1 VILLVVAVE
10 FGISLW
16 SMGRNPAESLKRA
29 AEAGFRY
36 VEVWTEPYEEF
47 EGRVDELVRA
57 IDKYGVKAYS
67 LHAPFFGLD
76 ISAIDEDARRRSL
89 EKVLRSLEIAE
100 RLGCSCFIIHP
111 SSKSYH
117 RKEDYEKAKL
127 MLLKS
132 VEEIEKAS
140 SGHGVRVSLENML
153 APREGFR
160 VGTSVAELREIAE
173 KVSLGEVGICLDTG
187 HTNYNGLEVAEE
199 VREAGD
205 LLAALH
211 INDNDGSGDQHLV
224 PGEGTIDWHSF
235 LEALKD
241 TGYDGLLMFE
251 IYGGDHPEE
260 RLNKSY
266 QTALKMLKELSSL

>member
-1 VILLVVAVE
+1 ME

-16 SMGRNPAESLKRA
+16 SMGRNPLESLKRV
-29 AEAGFRY
+29 AESGFRY

-47 EGRVDELVRA
+47 EGKVDELLEA
-57 IDKYGVKAYS
+57 IDKYDVKAYS

-76 ISAIDEDARRRSL
+76 VSAIDEDARRRSL

-100 RLGCSCFIIHP
+100 RLGCSCFIVHP
-111 SSKSYH
+111 SSKSYR

-132 VEEIEKAS
+132 LKEIEKAS
-140 SGHGVRVSLENML
+140 SGHGVLVSLENML

-160 VGTSVAELREIAE
+160 VGTSVAELKEAVKNLHCE
-173 KVSLGEVGICLDTG
+173 EVGICLDTG
-187 HTNYNGLEVAEE
+187 HANYNGLEVAEE

-211 INDNDGSGDQHLV
+211 INDNDGSRDQHLV

-251 IYGGDHPEE
+251 IYGGDQPEE

-266 QTALKMLKELSSL
+266 QTASKMLKELSQ